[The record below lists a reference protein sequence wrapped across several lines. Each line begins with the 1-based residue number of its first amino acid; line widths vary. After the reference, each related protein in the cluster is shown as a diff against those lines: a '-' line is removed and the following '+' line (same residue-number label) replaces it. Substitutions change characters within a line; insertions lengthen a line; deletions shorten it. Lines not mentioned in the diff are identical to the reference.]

1 MQRSET
7 AAWHDA
13 AMEHDAAVEAEPSES
28 GEDLWEAVERH
39 AAEGNAASVG
49 RLGGRLAERHTAA
62 AELLRSHERDLAHV
76 LRVLALTP
84 GRAGVE
90 ELLRLFEE
98 HPAATAH
105 VGPRLAASLLAE
117 AQPVADLADVVF
129 DRDGR
134 DRLDELRACLFHELV
149 LRGVDT
155 ADFRPLDAWHR
166 HRPDWHALTWLPAE
180 RRDLESDAEFP
191 SRSARGGSWGM
202 NGGLPVRG
210 RTDPPTPHAAPRA
223 TPRDTAT
230 AEAHRRILTAAS
242 AGGWGA
248 DAWVFE
254 FPTAVDPDDV
264 PALLPSLPMAC
275 TAGIG
280 AHARFEVAV
289 RPVHE
294 IWPLLLATAS
304 MGGMYTP
311 GVHGAYGRLAA
322 WQSTAGLCGAPAG
335 ASAREVER
343 RALGSTWFHFEAD
356 TDWFHNEIHDYGIA
370 ALAPGRRRV
379 AVPAATDTDQAADTG
394 QRVRGGPAAPRP
406 DPPGLH
412 TRPG

>member
-1 MQRSET
+1 MR
-7 AAWHDA
+7 
-13 AMEHDAAVEAEPSES
+13 AEPGDSPE
-28 GEDLWEAVERH
+28 GLWETVERD
-39 AAEGNAASVG
+39 AAEGRATSVG
-49 RLGGRLAERHTAA
+49 RLGGRLAERHAAA

-84 GRAGVE
+84 GLAGVE
-90 ELLRLFEE
+90 ELMRLFEE

-117 AQPVADLADVVF
+117 AQPVADLADAVF
-129 DRDGR
+129 GRGGR

-155 ADFRPLDAWHR
+155 AGFPPLDAWHR
-166 HRPDWHALTWLPAE
+166 YRPEWHALTWLPAE
-180 RRDLESDAEFP
+180 RRELEEDAGFP
-191 SRSARGGSWGM
+191 SRSARGGVQGTD
-202 NGGLPVRG
+202 GGLPVRG
-210 RTDPPTPHAAPRA
+210 RTDPPTPHAAPRT

-230 AEAHRRILTAAS
+230 PEDHRRILAAAT

-254 FPTAVDPDDV
+254 FPAALGPHDV

-275 TAGIG
+275 TAGLG
-280 AHARFEVAV
+280 PHARFEVAV

-294 IWPLLLATAS
+294 IWPLLFGTAS

-370 ALAPGRRRV
+370 ALAPGRRRI
-379 AVPAATDTDQAADTG
+379 AVLAATDTD
-394 QRVRGGPAAPRP
+394 
-406 DPPGLH
+406 
-412 TRPG
+412 